1 MASIARLIPSP
12 GARVHLAACA
22 GYVLI
27 ALIFSWP
34 LPLHLG
40 SALLGSPGG
49 DTGVYVWNL
58 WVFRHEIVAHGT
70 FPFFTTEI
78 ISGAARAVPL
88 TLHNYTTA
96 ANLVAFPL
104 IPLFGIVA
112 TFNLLILAS
121 TALSAYVMFLFLR
134 ERVQD
139 DAAAWIGG
147 LLFGFSP
154 FMIARQMAHFSLV
167 QAAALPAFALV
178 LYRLRSDVP
187 TVRQSVAGGAVVAWA
202 YLSDPYYAVYCLVL
216 AFFFILSE
224 TLVVDGR
231 TERAPFRLR
240 AGLDVAIM
248 LFAGLAAAILIRGG
262 GRIDFMGMRVS
273 MTRLY
278 TPVLILTVLA
288 VARAWLALRPKI
300 AWRNRPLKGLIGAAV
315 VGGTTCIVLLSP
327 VLSAMGTHLRDD
339 RWIAPRVWWRS
350 SAPGVD
356 LLAYLVPNPVGTLF
370 GWVASG
376 WLARMPDGLYENV
389 ASIPW
394 TATFAVAVAVLYAG
408 LRLPVYMTAFTVS
421 VAVLAL
427 GPFISIGG
435 WNTYIPTPWAL
446 LRYVPI
452 VGAARMPT
460 RFTVLVMLGMAALLA
475 LAVRAL
481 RQRSTRPWV
490 PTVVVGG
497 LLLVELAPMPR
508 DLHMVRVPAFYQTI
522 AADPREVRVLHLPF
536 GLRDGL
542 SSAGDFS
549 ARSQF
554 LQAFHEKPL
563 LGGYLSRLPP
573 RGVARYR
580 RVGLLRVL
588 LDLSEGRP
596 IDAVRLEEEVERA
609 HADAARLKIGFVVV
623 DTARAS
629 AQLVAF
635 AKSAMDLEWVATE
648 GGQELYIVR

>member
-1 MASIARLIPSP
+1 L
-12 GARVHLAACA
+12 
-22 GYVLI
+22 GYVSV
-27 ALIFSWP
+27 ALLFTWP

-40 SALLGSPGG
+40 TALLGSPGG

-78 ISGAARAVPL
+78 ISGTARAVPL

-96 ANLVAFPL
+96 ANIVAFPL
-104 IPLFGIVA
+104 LPLFGIVA

-139 DAAAWIGG
+139 EAAAWIGG

-154 FMIARQMAHFSLV
+154 FMTARQMAHFSLV

-178 LYRLRSDVP
+178 LYRLRSGMP
-187 TVRQSVAGGAVVAWA
+187 TVRQSIAGGAVVAWA
-202 YLSDPYYAVYCLVL
+202 FLSDPYYAVYCVVL
-216 AFFFILSE
+216 AVFFVLSE
-224 TLVVDGR
+224 VFVVDGR

-240 AGLDVAIM
+240 AALDVAIM
-248 LFAGLAAAILIRGG
+248 ALAGLTAAILIRGG
-262 GRIDFMGMRVS
+262 GRIDFLGVRVS

-288 VARAWLALRPKI
+288 GIRAWLALRPRI
-300 AWRNRPLKGLIGAAV
+300 EWRNRPLKGFIGVAL
-315 VGGTTCIVLLSP
+315 VGGTTCIVLLAP
-327 VLSAMGTHLRDD
+327 VLSAMGTHLGDN
-339 RWIAPRVWWRS
+339 RWISPRIWWRS

-356 LLAYLVPNPVGTLF
+356 LLAFLVPNPVGTLS

-394 TATFAVAVAVLYAG
+394 TATFAVAAALLYAG
-408 LRLPVYMTAFTVS
+408 LRLPFYWTAFTAAM
-421 VAVLAL
+421 AVLAL
-427 GPFISIGG
+427 GPFINIAG
-435 WNTYIPTPWAL
+435 WNTHIPTPWAL
-446 LRYVPI
+446 LRYLPV

-460 RFTVLVMLGMAALLA
+460 RFTILLMLGVAGLLA
-475 LAVRAL
+475 FAVRAL
-481 RQRSTRPWV
+481 RQRSARPWV
-490 PTVVVGG
+490 PTVIVGG

-508 DLHMVRVPAFYQTI
+508 ELHMVRVPVFYRTI
-522 AADPREVRVLHLPF
+522 AEDPRDVKVLQLPF

-542 SSAGDFS
+542 SSAGDYS
-549 ARSQF
+549 ASTQF
-554 LQAFHEKPL
+554 LQAFHEKPV
-563 LGGYLSRLPP
+563 LGGYLSRLP
-573 RGVARYR
+573 RGGVARYR
-580 RVGLLRVL
+580 RVGLLRIL
-588 LDLSEGRP
+588 LDLSEGLP
-596 IDAVRLEEEVERA
+596 VEAERLEADLPQAR
-609 HADAARLKIGFVVV
+609 ADAARLKVGYVVV
-623 DTARAS
+623 DTHRAS
-629 AQLVAF
+629 PKLVAF
-635 AKSAMDLEWVATE
+635 AKSAMNLEWVATE